1 MAVGDDPR
9 VRRLPLLA
17 IALVALVFVG
27 AAASRATAATIP
39 RPMLVGFQDEA
50 SFLWSE
56 QRFENFDLAAEA
68 HARIV
73 RVTASWREL
82 APTRPAVPT
91 NPSDPAYRFDGLDDF
106 IFHSQFRGM
115 QVLLTIANTPKWAST
130 THKPNAAPA
139 PATLGAFCSAIAAR
153 YNGQNGHPFVGYY
166 SVWNEPNLDQ
176 FLHPQFDAR
185 GRDIGPALYAGMAR
199 ACYTSIKRANP
210 SAKVALGETSPRGHD
225 KTTRGSQM
233 SHSPG
238 RFMQLVAASRPQVRF
253 DAWAHHPYPEGFA
266 DKPIGKFRWPNIGIG
281 DLGRLELE
289 VRKAFRRG
297 TVPIWVTEFAVQTR
311 PERSGALSYSQQASY
326 LTQAITAV
334 AAIPQAQMFIWYVMR
349 DEPQQRWQSGV
360 LQRSGVPKPSYIAFS
375 RTAALYDVG
384 NPTVT
389 VPALS
394 NPTITFSLL
403 EFRAYVVPGDPPI
416 GMTYRVYDSATQLVA
431 VAQPTALVDPFG
443 NITVQLQ
450 FTPLP
455 KTVYTVTFDV
465 NDIHGNTTQRV
476 AHLVVR

>member
-1 MAVGDDPR
+1 MAVRDHQKMAR
-9 VRRLPLLA
+9 SPLLA
-17 IALVALVFVG
+17 ISFVVLVFLSAVASPAS
-27 AAASRATAATIP
+27 AAVMP

-56 QRFENFDLAAEA
+56 QRFENFDFAAEA

-73 RVTASWREL
+73 RVTASWRDL
-82 APTRPAVPT
+82 APTRPSVAT
-91 NPSDPAYRFDGLDDF
+91 SSNDAAYRFEGLDDF

-115 QVLLTIANTPKWAST
+115 QVLLTITNTPKWASAS
-130 THKPNAAPA
+130 HKANAAPT
-139 PATLGAFCSAIAAR
+139 PATLGAFCSAIAGR

-185 GRDIGPALYAGMAR
+185 GRDVGPSLYAGMAR
-199 ACYTSIKRANP
+199 ACYTAIKRANP

-225 KTTRGSQM
+225 KPTKGSQM

-253 DAWAHHPYPEGFA
+253 DAWAHHPYPTGFTG
-266 DKPIGKFRWPNIGIG
+266 KPVGKFRWPNVGIG
-281 DLGRLELE
+281 DLPRLELE
-289 VRKAFRRG
+289 LRKAFHR
-297 TVPIWVTEFAVQTR
+297 TSVPIWVTEFAVQTR

-326 LTQAITAV
+326 LTQAINAV
-334 AAIPQAQMFIWYVMR
+334 AAVPQAQMFIWYVMR
-349 DEPQQRWQSGV
+349 DTPRQLWQSGV
-360 LQRSGVPKPSYIAFS
+360 LQTSGVPKPSYEAFS

-384 NPTVT
+384 NPVLTIPA
-389 VPALS
+389 VP
-394 NPTITFSLL
+394 NPTVTFSLL
-403 EFRAYVVPGDPPI
+403 EFRAYIVPGDPPI
-416 GMTYRVYDSATQLVA
+416 GMTYRVYDASNQLVA
-431 VAQPTALVDPFG
+431 VAQPTALLDLFG
-443 NITVQLQ
+443 NITVSLQ